1 MSISVSAQME
11 WSILFVVD
19 QSAGVCV
26 HGLHKRTHTLRIHVR
41 VQTVAEVGDVT
52 PGAERLHHCLYN
64 VRNALLN
71 KHICVGLYCAFLPTC
86 LVLMLVN
93 QNSAFK
99 QKKV

>member
-19 QSAGVCV
+19 QSVGVCV

-71 KHICVGLYCAFLPTC
+71 KTHLCWFILCISSDMPGSNAC
-86 LVLMLVN
+86 
-93 QNSAFK
+93 
-99 QKKV
+99 